1 MPVLS
6 PRHSSSLS
14 GTYRSS
20 YSSSLSRPYYSSS
33 NYSPRITT
41 SSYSERFSTSTKSY
55 DDGKRIYSRHA
66 SITEDGVTSRYRERE
81 EIREKSL
88 RRDSLNRDSSG
99 RESSLTRGGVSST
112 TLSVIETVAD
122 FRNKY
127 SPANYVPSVLR
138 KSDNIS
144 RSRSINDIGRP
155 PVDRTLE
162 SSSKKVITSLNN
174 SVASCTNL
182 INTTNYNKMDNN
194 DDTNG
199 NKTSVA
205 EIRKKFDPNY
215 KKTGGSSSHKLYTH
229 SETARSKLQTDKNNK
244 INPANPTTNKTLKKA
259 EPHTELLGGN
269 KFFTRTPKYLKT
281 SALGLQDGSESPKN
295 SEEEKILEDIQES
308 KIDPIEE
315 SPESSKNH
323 NHTSNFASYIPTK
336 DFYAEQNNSDEVP
349 EADSLEKSENLN
361 NKLTT
366 SNNVSIL
373 CFLNTFTTN

>member
-33 NYSPRITT
+33 NYSPRIST

-55 DDGKRIYSRHA
+55 DDGKRIYNRHA

-88 RRDSLNRDSSG
+88 RRDSLNRESSG
-99 RESSLTRGGVSST
+99 RDSSVTRGGVPST

-138 KSDNIS
+138 KSDNNIS

-155 PVDRTLE
+155 PFDRNAE
-162 SSSKKVITSLNN
+162 ISSKKVITSLNN

-182 INTTNYNKMDNN
+182 INTTNCNKMDNNGQLN

-205 EIRKKFDPNY
+205 EIRKKFDLNY
-215 KKTGGSSSHKLYTH
+215 KKTH
-229 SETARSKLQTDKNNK
+229 SECTKAKPQTDKTTK
-244 INPANPTTNKTLKKA
+244 INPNKPKKA

-281 SALGLQDGSESPKN
+281 LGPQDESPKLEAPF
-295 SEEEKILEDIQES
+295 EEEKNSEDVQEVA
-308 KIDPIEE
+308 E

-336 DFYAEQNNSDEVP
+336 DFYAEPNNSDAIP
-349 EADSLEKSENLN
+349 EADSLEKSQNLN

-366 SNNVSIL
+366 SNNVSTFRA
-373 CFLNTFTTN
+373 FLKHSQQTNFFSCETTKNHLLFP